1 MKLTSVVRPAL
12 IVAIVGAACAAR
24 AQDAGKVGLTMGY
37 PSSVGVIWNVSDRVA
52 VRPEIGLSRMTG
64 DATGF
69 DVAGPAPIST
79 NDSTG
84 VGVGISGLIYVGR
97 WDALR
102 AYVSPRF
109 SYARNSASAGTSS
122 STSFSESLSSSYLT
136 SGSFGAQYSL
146 GRRFGLFGEIGLG
159 YTTTTSSSTSTLT
172 TGSVSIVNGIPT
184 TATTTR
190 LVTSSSHANSL
201 ATRSGVGVIFYF

>member
-1 MKLTSVVRPAL
+1 
-12 IVAIVGAACAAR
+12 
-24 AQDAGKVGLTMGY
+24 MGY
-37 PSSVGVIWNVSDRVA
+37 PSSVGVMWNVNDRIA
-52 VRPEIGLSRMTG
+52 VRPEIGLSRLSG

-84 VGVGISGLIYVGR
+84 VGVGISGLLYLGR

-109 SYARNSASAGTSS
+109 SYVRNSASAGTTSS
-122 STSFSESLSSSYLT
+122 ASLSESLSSSYLT

-146 GRRFGLFGEIGLG
+146 GRHFGLFGEVGIG
-159 YTTTTSSSTSTLT
+159 YTTTTTSSTSTLT
-172 TGSVSIVNGIPT
+172 TGSVSIVNGVPT
-184 TATTTR
+184 PTTTTR

-201 ATRSGVGVIFYF
+201 STRSGVGVIFFF